1 MPGGQGVTYLS
12 DLTQGFGDDMSQQIS
27 LGSQVVGAVGDAIER
42 HESMSSD
49 KVQHISD
56 IVDSEYRR
64 RLDDEEEQDEDDQDG
79 HDEEDER
86 IHDSSLDFDEHELM
100 P

>member
-12 DLTQGFGDDMSQQIS
+12 DLTQGLGDDMSQQIS
-27 LGSQVVGAVGDAIER
+27 LGSQVVSAVGDAIQR
-42 HESMSSD
+42 HESISSD
-49 KVQHISD
+49 RVQRIAD

-64 RLDDEEEQDEDDQDG
+64 RLDDDEDEDEDEQDG
-79 HDEEDER
+79 YEENER
-86 IHDSSLDFDEHELM
+86 MHDSSLDFDERELM